1 MIKEMVL
8 ELCIGLI
15 QIKLLLVFG
24 EMENKLELENACLV
38 KKFNLDFGIL
48 IIKFFFFNENYFLIY
63 ISYWNLYDI
72 YSPYFHFFNFKL
84 TDVQFFF
91 DNNDFSEGLN

>member
-1 MIKEMVL
+1 M
-8 ELCIGLI
+8 
-15 QIKLLLVFG
+15 FG
-24 EMENKLELENACLV
+24 EK
-38 KKFNLDFGIL
+38 
-48 IIKFFFFNENYFLIY
+48 IKFGFWNFNRNFVFDENYFLIY
-63 ISYWNLYDI
+63 ISHWNLYDI